1 MPSFVAPV
9 TPVRRLRYM
18 PSPTFPGLPT
28 SGALRVVP
36 NERMQQNSVSVVTES
51 FSDYSRS
58 RPECIPGFRN
68 DNFDCFTPSPIFE
81 SRPDCIP
88 GFRNDNFNCFTPS
101 PVVKP
106 GCYTPQPIDEYMSL
120 FSPIQNSK
128 RFVTSPNSPSTPTF
142 DNSFNVLGLFSPLT
156 KKFEKV
162 TISPLNKVF
171 STPKKR
177 VLGLFTLEPTP
188 KSLYPDT
195 PVSRYIPGPEGRW
208 RYYTTPPKVPRPVFK
223 QTMETPSTPDAGF
236 DMPSETKSTPNSP
249 CEEYRARHSPR
260 QNSERPKQPIF
271 VIEEKSIVPP
281 TKKVFVSRISVLTSR
296 VSKPVILADSKT
308 ARRPRTTSQQ
318 PLVVPTSRKSSVSS
332 SKPLVTAKA
341 SKSKPRW
348 RV

>member
-9 TPVRRLRYM
+9 TPVRRIRYM
-18 PSPTFPGLPT
+18 PSPTFSGLPT
-28 SGALRVVP
+28 SRVLGVVP
-36 NERMQQNSVSVVTES
+36 NGRMQQNSVRVVIES
-51 FSDYSRS
+51 FVNYSHS

-68 DNFDCFTPSPIFE
+68 DNFDCFTPSP
-81 SRPDCIP
+81 
-88 GFRNDNFNCFTPS
+88 
-101 PVVKP
+101 VVKP
-106 GCYTPQPIDEYMSL
+106 DCNTPQPIDEYMSL

-128 RFVTSPNSPSTPTF
+128 RFVTSSNSPSTPTF
-142 DNSFNVLGLFSPLT
+142 DNSLDVLGLFSPLT

-162 TISPLNKVF
+162 TISPLNKV
-171 STPKKR
+171 SYTPKKR

-195 PVSRYIPGPEGRW
+195 PVSSYIPGPEGRW

-223 QTMETPSTPDAGF
+223 QTTDTPPTPDAGF
-236 DMPSETKSTPNSP
+236 DIPSETKSTPNSP
-249 CEEYRARHSPR
+249 CEEHRTRHAPR
-260 QNSERPKQPIF
+260 QHSERPKQPIF

-281 TKKVFVSRISVLTSR
+281 TKKVFVSRIPVLASR
-296 VSKPVILADSKT
+296 VSKPAILDPRT
-308 ARRPRTTSQQ
+308 ARRPSTTSQQ

-341 SKSKPRW
+341 CKSKPRW